1 MLGGRPRIWHKMRD
15 DGESGGFA
23 MTRGTKRAGILA
35 AVALMLGTTT
45 AASANDTMA
54 ELHTGGLVF
63 MRSDAVEMAKEDL
76 FISPTEIRVDYVYR
90 NTTDKDVDSIVA
102 FPMPDIQGSMESDF
116 NVDNLNADNF
126 LGFTTTQDGTPIK
139 PQLQQRATVFG
150 IDVTADLKAAGI
162 PLMPYGEATAA
173 ALAKVP
179 AEKAAD
185 WVSRGIVTKNE
196 WDDGTGVLKSELV
209 PTWKL
214 SSVYF
219 WNTRFPAGKTVTV
232 NHRYT
237 PSVGGTAGISFLDDG
252 KVTPDATAEYRR
264 KYCMDEA
271 FIKRGAELYANA
283 SKDNQPYYTEA
294 WISYILTTGSNWYGP
309 IKDFTLTVDK
319 GDTKNYVSFCGD
331 NVKKIGD
338 TTFQMKA
345 TDFYPQEE
353 LNVLILQY
361 NDPIQ

>member
-1 MLGGRPRIWHKMRD
+1 MLTRWTGGLI
-15 DGESGGFA
+15 A
-23 MTRGTKRAGILA
+23 AGLA
-35 AVALMLGTTT
+35 TALGTTV
-45 AASANDTMA
+45 AGANDTLA

-76 FISPTEIRVDYVYR
+76 YISPTEIRVDYVYR

-102 FPMPDIQGSMESDF
+102 FPMPDIQGSMEGDF
-116 NVDNLNADNF
+116 NVDNLDKDNF
-126 LGFTTTQDGTPIK
+126 LNFTTTQDGAPIK
-139 PQLQQRATVFG
+139 ADLQQHATVFG

-162 PLMPYGEATAA
+162 PLMPYGETTSA
-173 ALAKVP
+173 ALLKVP
-179 AEKAAD
+179 ADTIAD
-185 WVSRGIVTKNE
+185 WVARGIVMKNE
-196 WDDGTGVLKSELV
+196 WDDGNGVMKSEVV

-214 SSVYF
+214 SSVYY
-219 WNTRFPAGKTVTV
+219 WRTRFPAGKTVTV

-237 PSVGGTAGISFLDDG
+237 PSLGGTAGISFLDDG
-252 KVTPDATAEYRR
+252 KATPDATAEYRR
-264 KYCMDEA
+264 KYCMDKD
-271 FIKRGAELYANA
+271 FIALGADLFRKA
-283 SKDNQPYYTEA
+283 SEDNQPYYTET

-319 GDTKNYVSFCGD
+319 GDKKNYVSFCGE
-331 NVKKIGD
+331 NIKKIGE